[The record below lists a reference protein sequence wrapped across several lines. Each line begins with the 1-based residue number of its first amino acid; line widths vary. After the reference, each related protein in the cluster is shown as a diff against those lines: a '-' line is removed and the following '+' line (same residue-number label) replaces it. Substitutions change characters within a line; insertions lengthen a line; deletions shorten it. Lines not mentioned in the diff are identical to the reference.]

1 MRKAVRNPKA
11 RSEGLVIKKLDDEL
25 LVYDLETHKAH
36 CLNLAAALVW
46 NHCDGRKSVAE
57 ITRVLSEEAA
67 AEGLFTEEV
76 VWLALVQLERFRLLE
91 ERAALPQHATRLSRR
106 ELGRRLGLATVA
118 ALPFITAIVAP
129 PAASAATCAGVGV
142 PCLTNS
148 RCCSGLCINGT
159 CACLAKDAPCSTD
172 AQCCSNRCGS
182 ALNKCLP

>member
-1 MRKAVRNPKA
+1 MRRATRTPKA
-11 RSEGLVIKKLDDEL
+11 RREGLVIKKLDDEL

-36 CLNLAAALVW
+36 CLNPSAARVW
-46 NHCDGRKSVAE
+46 SHCDGRKSVAE
-57 ITRVLSEEAA
+57 IALCLSEEA
-67 AEGLFTEEV
+67 EELFTEEV
-76 VWLALVQLERFRLLE
+76 VCLALSQLERFQLLE
-91 ERAALPQHATRLSRR
+91 ERVAWPVESKHLSRR

-118 ALPFITAIVAP
+118 ALPFIASIAAP

-159 CACLAKDAPCSTD
+159 CACLEPQSPCSLD
-172 AQCCSNRCGS
+172 AQCCSGRCGS